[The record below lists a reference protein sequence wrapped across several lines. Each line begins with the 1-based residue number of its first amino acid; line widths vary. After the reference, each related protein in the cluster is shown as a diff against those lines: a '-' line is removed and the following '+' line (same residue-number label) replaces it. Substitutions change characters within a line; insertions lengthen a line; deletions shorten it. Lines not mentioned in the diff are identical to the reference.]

1 MIDHQPIFETLKK
14 LSITAI
20 HALANGSED
29 PYELE
34 DYLEHAKRIRAIVG
48 PVQVMDFQYIE
59 NGGRDLILS
68 FAPFYLHKNTRSF
81 PSLDASFTWKFS
93 LPEYTTTKFEDAD
106 GNLDYEEMGVI
117 EWLAQ
122 SVVTMDDENLKKAHW
137 PQDEFQGSFDELI

>member
-34 DYLEHAKRIRAIVG
+34 DYLEHAKRI
-48 PVQVMDFQYIE
+48 
-59 NGGRDLILS
+59 S

-81 PSLDASFTWKFS
+81 PSLDASFAWKFS

-122 SVVTMDDENLKKAHW
+122 SVVTMDDENLKKSHW

>member
-1 MIDHQPIFETLKK
+1 MLDHQPIFETLKK

-20 HALANGSED
+20 HASTNGTED
-29 PYELE
+29 SFTLQDRLE
-34 DYLEHAKRIRAIVG
+34 YASSIRAIVG

-59 NGGRDLILS
+59 NGGHDLILS
-68 FAPFYLHKNTRSF
+68 FSPFYLYKNTRSF
-81 PSLDASFTWKFS
+81 PGLDASFEWKFS
-93 LPEYTTTKFEDAD
+93 MPEYTTTKFEDAT
-106 GNLDYEEMGVI
+106 GNIDYEEMGVI